1 MTEQL
6 NLFDFEVEVLQP
18 PVAAKYNLTPRQW
31 ALYRLIR
38 ENTMNGR
45 KTSQSEICA
54 LIEGYKLLNT
64 KAGHDRCPQIWIDIN
79 GEQGLNWHP
88 SIEKAIITED
98 FEYWLGSKEEVEA
111 YLDKLWN
118 VGIYPRLK
126 RYWDLVKKTKQDGQG
141 KIFDGQGN
149 AIDDDSGARRYIE
162 AYLNHAPF

>member
-6 NLFDFEVEVLQP
+6 NLFDYEVEVIQP

-38 ENTMNGR
+38 ENTMQGR
-45 KTSQSEICA
+45 KTSQDEICA
-54 LIEGYKLLNT
+54 VIEGYNLFENS
-64 KAGHDRCPQIWIDIN
+64 GHDRCPQIWIDIN

-88 SIEKAIITED
+88 SIEKAIITD
-98 FEYWLGSKEEVEA
+98 NFEYWLGSKEEVEE
-111 YLDKLWN
+111 YLSKLWN

-126 RYWDLVKKTKQDGQG
+126 RYWALVSKSKKDGQG
-141 KIFDGQGN
+141 KIFDGHGN
-149 AIDDDSGARRYIE
+149 LIDDESGARGYIE